1 MREEL
6 LDSQPNGALEAA
18 RMNSG
23 AIERHL
29 VAVEYPLSP
38 NFGKDLN
45 ERQAEAKY
53 GVYVGDFLW
62 IGNEPV
68 MAISDLGPEERDE
81 YDRLFANFEPVPV
94 WPYETVDEF
103 VKNERPIDPLTQKMQ
118 MGTVNFLG
126 FFQDPKSVTGMAHR
140 KKMAWQR
147 LEFLER
153 NLEDF
158 DLIAKLEPKM
168 KGKTSMQDL
177 DSETQELL
185 FDAYNLMSNLVSFND
200 PDLVMTYLGD
210 SQEGGE
216 IYTAGDYLV
225 R

>member
-6 LDSQPNGALEAA
+6 FDSQPNGAFDAA
-18 RMNSG
+18 G
-23 AIERHL
+23 TDGVVIERNH
-29 VAVEYPLSP
+29 AASEYTLSP

-45 ERQAEAKY
+45 ERQVESKY

-62 IGNEPV
+62 IGGEPV
-68 MAISDLGPEERDE
+68 MAISDLEPEERNE
-81 YDRLFANFEPVPV
+81 YDRLFANFESVPV

-103 VKNERPIDPLTQKMQ
+103 VRNERPVDPVTQQVQ

-126 FFQDPKSVTGMAHR
+126 FFQDPESVTGMAHR
-140 KKMAWQR
+140 RKLAWQR

-153 NLEDF
+153 NLEGF
-158 DLIAKLEPKM
+158 DLIARLEPKI

-177 DSETQELL
+177 DEETQELL